1 MGPLVA
7 LVATDQNP
15 ALPLNDMKHF
25 HSRTP
30 QLLFILLSLSLPLA
44 NVETHATLVQ
54 QTSRINARPALVL
67 VVSHADPDEQQSNV
81 DAVVLVENG
90 KFKQPYLEENE
101 AAQKQFA
108 SNYFAPGKKYR
119 VTFGGGEVGTATIK
133 SSGMGCNNIHAA
145 ATLEDNKRIPPHL
158 SALATDSRTLGKK
171 PAARRAPTDAEREG
185 VMRIVRQIYTARGT
199 TAKAL
204 NTLKTTNLTATDLN
218 GDGQFEL
225 IGSFV
230 LEIKRGNTVSARRD
244 LFLIAEPQRP
254 PGPTPIKAA
263 GSAGPSSAGRSS
275 AGPSSAGPS
284 SAGRSSAG
292 SSSARPSSAGR
303 SSAGPSSAG
312 SSPAGVS
319 SAGPSVSAE
328 ASFSAGPPFKA
339 TLIDFQSYNLP
350 PEGFD
355 SAVDFVD
362 QLDLDADGISEV
374 FAQQHGFD
382 AYGYSIYKKTARGWR
397 KVYTTTGDAC

>member
-1 MGPLVA
+1 
-7 LVATDQNP
+7 
-15 ALPLNDMKHF
+15 MKHF
-25 HSRTP
+25 NSRTP
-30 QLLFILLSLSLPLA
+30 KLLFLLLSLSLPLA
-44 NVETHATLVQ
+44 NLETRATLVQ
-54 QTSRINARPALVL
+54 QTSRVNAKPALVL
-67 VVSHADPDEQQSNV
+67 VVSHADQDEQQSNV

-90 KFKQPYLEENE
+90 KFKQPYPEENE

-108 SNYFAPGKKYR
+108 ANYFAPGKKYR

-145 ATLEDNKRIPPHL
+145 ATVEDNKRIPPRL

-230 LEIKRGNTVSARRD
+230 IEIKRGNTVSARRD
-244 LFLIAEPQRP
+244 LFFIAEHQLPVR
-254 PGPTPIKAA
+254 PTPIPTA

-275 AGPSSAGPS
+275 AGTPSV
-284 SAGRSSAG
+284 GRSST
-292 SSSARPSSAGR
+292 
-303 SSAGPSSAG
+303 GPSSAG
-312 SSPAGVS
+312 SSP
-319 SAGPSVSAE
+319 AGPSVSAE

-339 TLIDFQSYNLP
+339 TLVDFQSYNLP

-355 SAVDFVD
+355 SAVDFID
-362 QLDLDADGISEV
+362 QLDLDGDGTAEV
-374 FAQQHGFD
+374 FVQQHGFD
-382 AYGYSIYKKTARGWR
+382 AYGYSIYKKTPRGWR